1 MRKWILQGC
10 GLLTFLLL
18 RTSFALAAGA
28 SGLPWDEPL
37 TTVSDALWGTPSHAI
52 MTAVIVFAGLAWA

>member
-1 MRKWILQGC
+1 MRKWILQGSVVI
-10 GLLTFLLL
+10 TFMLM
-18 RTSFALAAGA
+18 RTSLALAAGA

-37 TTVSDALWGTPSHAI
+37 VTVSDALWGTPSHAI